1 MANIYYNEDAD
12 LSELQGETIAVI
24 GYGSQGHAH
33 ALNLKDSGLDVTVG
47 LREDSDSREK
57 ARNAGLDV
65 KTTDRAAAEADV
77 ISFLIP
83 DEIQKYVYEENI
95 EPNLDDGD
103 MLVFGH
109 GFNIRFDQIV
119 PPESVDVALVA
130 PKGPGH
136 VVRSMYIDEIGTP
149 NLVAWNQDATGRC
162 KERTLAYS
170 RGIGG
175 TWAGAIETSMKEE
188 CETDLFGEQTIL
200 CGGVSHLIQA
210 AFETLTDDG
219 YQPEIAY
226 FECLHEL
233 KLITDMI
240 HEGGIQ
246 WMRYSCSD
254 TAEYGDYTRGPRVID
269 DHVKDEMRD
278 ILDEIQSGEFADEWI
293 EENESGREKFNE
305 MREKHEQHP
314 VEDVGEK
321 IRGMMPWLE
330 KRVTDEG

>member
-1 MANIYYNEDAD
+1 MATVYYNDDAELD
-12 LSELQGETIAVI
+12 KLQGETIAVI

-33 ALNLKDSGLDVTVG
+33 ALNLRDSGLDVIVG
-47 LREDSDSREK
+47 LREESSSRPK
-57 ARNAGLDV
+57 AEQAGLEV
-65 KTTDRAAAEADV
+65 KTTDEAAAEADV
-77 ISFLIP
+77 VSFLIP
-83 DEIQKYVYEENI
+83 DELQKKVYEENI
-95 EPNLDDGD
+95 EPGLEEGN

-119 PPESVDVALVA
+119 PPDTVDVALVA

-136 VVRSMYIDEIGTP
+136 VVRSMYVDEIGTP
-149 NLVAWNQDATGRC
+149 NLVAWHQDATGRA

-175 TWAGAIETSMKEE
+175 TWAGAIKTTMKEE

-200 CGGVSHLIQA
+200 CGGVSHLIQSS
-210 AFETLTDDG
+210 FEKLTEAG
-219 YQPEIAY
+219 YQPEVAY

-233 KLITDMI
+233 KLITDLI

-269 DHVKDEMRD
+269 DHVRENMEE
-278 ILDEIQSGEFADEWI
+278 ILEEIQSGEFAEEWI
-293 EENESGREKFNE
+293 EENRGGRKKFNE
-305 MREKHEQHP
+305 MREKHENHP

-321 IRGMMPWLE
+321 IRSMMPWLE